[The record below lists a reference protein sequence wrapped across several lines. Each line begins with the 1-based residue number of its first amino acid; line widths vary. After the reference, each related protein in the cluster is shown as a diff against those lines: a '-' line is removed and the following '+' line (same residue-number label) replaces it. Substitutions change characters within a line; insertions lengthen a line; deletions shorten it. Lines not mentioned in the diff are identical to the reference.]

1 MPKAA
6 AGSTSS
12 QRFEARLKSDA
23 GHETEEQRPDDLKTP
38 HIQSSFRA
46 SGDTFPSDSFSAP
59 ISLRMGATLTK
70 KLRSYGP
77 DAVLG
82 EIASAFAGIAGVEA
96 VAWCGS
102 TAMQKADSLSDYD
115 LYVYWRTPVSL
126 DARKKIITSRT
137 SEYQLDN
144 TFWEL
149 EDEWIEPGGWRFNV
163 LYRSCREAE
172 EEVDRRL
179 LHHVASLGYTTA
191 YCFTVS
197 CAHNLAD
204 PNNWLADLQRQTDR
218 TYPGGLLEAI
228 VRKNRPVLGGG
239 MQSCYFEQIM
249 TAIVR
254 QDPVSLNHRIAA
266 WLASYFDILFAI
278 NGQFHPGE
286 KRLLTYA
293 GELATGCI

>member
-1 MPKAA
+1 M
-6 AGSTSS
+6 
-12 QRFEARLKSDA
+12 
-23 GHETEEQRPDDLKTP
+23 
-38 HIQSSFRA
+38 
-46 SGDTFPSDSFSAP
+46 
-59 ISLRMGATLTK
+59 TK

-77 DAVLG
+77 DAFLG
-82 EIASAFAGIAGVEA
+82 EIGSAFAGIAGVEA

-102 TAMQKADSLSDYD
+102 TALQKADSLSDYD

-149 EDEWIEPGGWRFNV
+149 EDEWIEPGGRRFNV

-191 YCFTVS
+191 YCFTLS
-197 CAHNLAD
+197 CAHILAD
-204 PNNWLADLQRQTDR
+204 PNNWLADLQRRTHR
-218 TYPGGLLEAI
+218 TYPAGLLEAI

-239 MQSCYFEQIM
+239 MQSCYFKQIT
-249 TAIVR
+249 TAIAR
-254 QDPVSLNHRIAA
+254 QDLVSLNHRIAA

-293 GELATGCI
+293 GELANLPKSALLDVQKMCAFACELETPIASHVERMLERLDEKLDEIALPFK